1 MSFDMY
7 MYDTLTLPINP
18 ERMHTHRPEE
28 INAKAKNSQKRYRS
42 MAMTELW
49 VDTR

>member
-28 INAKAKNSQKRYRS
+28 INAKAKKQPKTVQINGNDGV
-42 MAMTELW
+42 MG
-49 VDTR
+49 